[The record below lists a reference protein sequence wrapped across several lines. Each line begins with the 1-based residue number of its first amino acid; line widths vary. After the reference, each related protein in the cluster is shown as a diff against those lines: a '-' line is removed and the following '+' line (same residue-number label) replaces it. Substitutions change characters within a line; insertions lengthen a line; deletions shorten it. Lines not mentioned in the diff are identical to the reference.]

1 MKKLIISSIVAAA
14 LVFSFANV
22 NVFAANLPS
31 SKAVVAGG
39 TIVALRHA
47 IADTDTTTTEIPDA
61 DDTGWI
67 PIMHAYIKAPKDK
80 GFAANVSLQSA
91 ICTFTEVKSKGGAK
105 DTAQATGRISVRVKL
120 TNTDTNEVGY
130 AEPSEDDDPD
140 NGVTYSYRMQE
151 LSATFQGLIEDCI
164 ATDGTI
170 SINDSC
176 LEPEVVSLLLKTLSA
191 NSFVFY
197 YGPTDSGV
205 YKIEVQARA
214 QSSADLFDTQQGS
227 AKGEAYVGLG
237 SMSLETVRLIHGS
250 EYGGVVELP

>member
-14 LVFSFANV
+14 LVLSFANV

-67 PIMHAYIKAPKDK
+67 PIMHAYIKAPNDK
-80 GFAANVSLQSA
+80 GFSAIVSLQSA

-105 DTAQATGRISVRVKL
+105 DTAQATGRISVRVKFTDME
-120 TNTDTNEVGY
+120 TNDEGY
-130 AEPSEDDDPD
+130 AEPSEGDDPN
-140 NGVTYSYRMQE
+140 NGVTYSYRLQR
-151 LSATFQGLIEDCI
+151 LSATFQGLIEGCI
-164 ATDGTI
+164 
-170 SINDSC
+170 DSEGNVDETC
-176 LEPEVVSLLLKTLSA
+176 LEPEVVSLLLETLTA
-191 NSFVFY
+191 NSFNFY
-197 YGPTDSGV
+197 YGPTNSGV

-237 SMSLETVRLIHGS
+237 SMSLETVRLIHDS
-250 EYGGVVELP
+250 EYGGIVELP